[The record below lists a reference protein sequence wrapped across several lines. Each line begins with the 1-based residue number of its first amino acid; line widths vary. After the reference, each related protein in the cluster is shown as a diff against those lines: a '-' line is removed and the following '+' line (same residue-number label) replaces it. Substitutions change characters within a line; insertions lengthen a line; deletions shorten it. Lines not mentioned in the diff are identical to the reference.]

1 MNTED
6 TATLANVGKL
16 VLAAFGVMLVLIV
29 VANTI

>member
-16 VLAAFGVMLVLIV
+16 VLAGFGVMLVLIV